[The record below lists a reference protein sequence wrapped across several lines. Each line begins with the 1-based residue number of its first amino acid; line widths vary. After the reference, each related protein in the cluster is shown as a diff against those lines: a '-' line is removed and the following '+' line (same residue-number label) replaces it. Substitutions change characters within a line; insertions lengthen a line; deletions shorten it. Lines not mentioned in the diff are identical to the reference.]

1 MPIYEYRCAKCGDFD
16 QMQKM
21 SEKPLK
27 KCPTCKA
34 KVTKLL
40 SNPAF
45 HLKGAGWYI
54 TDYGRKGGDGKS
66 SDSGASEKSSDSGA
80 SESKADDSSG
90 SSGTGE
96 GKAEKKPEKKDKKS
110 DKKAASASAAA

>member
-1 MPIYEYRCAKCGDFD
+1 MPIYEYRCPKCGDFD

-21 SEKPLK
+21 SEGPLK

-54 TDYGRKGGDGKS
+54 TDYGRKGSDGKS
-66 SDSGASEKSSDSGA
+66 SDSGASESKS
-80 SESKADDSSG
+80 EDSS
-90 SSGTGE
+90 SSGE
-96 GKAEKKPEKKDKKS
+96 AKA
-110 DKKAASASAAA
+110 